1 MRICARILLAFCL
14 SVLSFMPRISAGQN
28 SVESPVMIDAVKPSE
43 APAPAD
49 FHGGTSVN
57 PQGQSIGMNARY
69 LTLDGKPW
77 LPVMG
82 EFHYTRVPESQWED
96 EILKMKAA
104 GVQIIATYVIWIHQE
119 EVEGQFDWQGR
130 RDLRHF
136 VELCAKHGMYVYP
149 RIGPWAH
156 GEARNGGFPDWL
168 LQKTKNTR
176 QNDPVYLSY
185 VKTWYDQIGRQLQGL
200 LWKDGGPVIGIQ
212 LENEYSA
219 RGPGKGEEYI
229 LQLKKMAIEAGL
241 DVPVYSVTGWDNAV
255 VPKGAVVAV
264 FGGYPDAPWDSSLQQ
279 LPPEEV
285 YTFRFGSR
293 VSGNMG
299 MIGAAGHPQEKSD
312 YGFPFMTAEMGGG
325 VEDTYHRRPVIQPD
339 DVAAMM
345 PVMLG
350 SGVNLYGTYMFQGGE
365 NPTGKLTTLQES
377 QATGYPTDVP
387 VKSYDFQAPLSEFG
401 EEREVL
407 RKLKVFDYF
416 LNDFGE
422 QLAPMVPFAPAQ
434 LPANPQDLSVPR
446 ISIRTDGKSG
456 FLFFNNYVRYDAM
469 PDRPHFQVDIK
480 LPDHQLLFPED
491 PVNLPSGVY
500 GIWPFGFTLGN
511 LHLRYATAELFT
523 RTQSSTGDTYYFVET
538 KGVRPQFAFDNAGSL
553 QIQTSGRS
561 ENRNGAL
568 FVSDLQ
574 PSLNPAIAASDTAA
588 HTTRI
593 VLLSQ
598 QQAETAW
605 KLTGSEHLLL
615 TADQFFTDGNMVT
628 LDRDGNSEFAFTVVP
643 PVAAPTSQTPAEAR
657 IESGQSNSFVSNFHA
672 RLPEIATP
680 ITVQLTQQAGVVPP
694 TQLGPAIS
702 WRPQGVAIAPD
713 DKEFSLAAKWKISI
727 PETDWAGVH
736 NLFLQIP
743 YDGDV
748 ARLISGGEL
757 LDDNFYNGEPWSV
770 GLDRFRSQIERSG
783 LELDILP
790 RRADAPIFIE
800 QRYRDPEKEG
810 QIDRLGAVTL
820 VPQYRLQLVL
830 GQLEK
835 SQ

>member
-14 SVLSFMPRISAGQN
+14 FVLSFMPRISAGQN
-28 SVESPVMIDAVKPSE
+28 SVESPIMIDAVKPSE

-49 FHGGTSVN
+49 FHGGTSVS
-57 PQGQSIGMNARY
+57 PQGESIGMNARY

-119 EVEGQFDWQGR
+119 EVEGQFDWQGG

-136 VELCAKHGMYVYP
+136 VQLCAKHGMYVYP

-168 LQKTKNTR
+168 LQKTKSTR

-219 RGPGKGEEYI
+219 RGPGRGEEYI

-299 MIGAAGHPQEKSD
+299 MIGAAGHPQEKRD

-434 LPANPQDLSVPR
+434 LPATPQDLSIPR

-456 FLFFNNYVRYDAM
+456 FLFFNNYVRYNAM

-480 LPDHQLLFPED
+480 LPDREFLFPEK

-500 GIWPFGFTLGN
+500 GIWPFGLTLGN

-523 RTQSSTGDTYYFVET
+523 RTKSSTRDTYYFVVT
-538 KGVRPQFAFDNAGSL
+538 TGVHPQFVFDDAGSL
-553 QIQTSGRS
+553 HIQTSGRS

-568 FVSDLQ
+568 FFSDLQ
-574 PSLNPAIAASDTAA
+574 PSLDPVIVASDTSA
-588 HTTRI
+588 HSTQI

-605 KLTGSEHLLL
+605 KLAGSEHLLL
-615 TADQFFTDGNMVT
+615 TPDQFFADRNKVT
-628 LDRDGNSEFAFTVVP
+628 LDRDGGAEFAFTVVP
-643 PVAAPTSQTPAEAR
+643 PVAPPTSQTKIVDEKSGGFDSIFRATLPA
-657 IESGQSNSFVSNFHA
+657 
-672 RLPEIATP
+672 IATP
-680 ITVQLTQQAGVVPP
+680 ISVQPMQEAGVVPP
-694 TQLGPAIS
+694 THLGPAIS
-702 WRPQGVAIAPD
+702 WRPQGVAIAPE

-727 PETDWAGVH
+727 PKTDWAGVH
-736 NLFLQIP
+736 NLFLQIS

-748 ARLISGGEL
+748 SRLISGGEL
-757 LDDNFYNGEPWSV
+757 LDDNFYNGEPWTV
-770 GLDRFRSQIERSG
+770 GLDRFRSEIEKSG

-790 RRADAPIFIE
+790 RRADAPIFLE
-800 QRYRDPEKEG
+800 QRYCDPEKKG

-820 VPQYRLQLVL
+820 VPQYRLQLVF

>member
-1 MRICARILLAFCL
+1 MRTTARILIAFCL
-14 SVLSFMPRISAGQN
+14 FAVSFMPRFSAAQDSG
-28 SVESPVMIDAVKPSE
+28 SSPITIDAAKPLE
-43 APAPAD
+43 PPAPAD
-49 FHGGTSVN
+49 FQGGTPVN
-57 PQGQSIGMNARY
+57 PHAQSIGMNARY

-104 GVQIIATYVIWIHQE
+104 GIQIIATYVIWIHQE
-119 EVEGQFDWQGR
+119 EVEGQFDWEGR

-219 RGPGKGEEYI
+219 RGPDKGDAYI
-229 LQLKKMAIEAGL
+229 LQLKKMAIDAGL
-241 DVPVYSVTGWDNAV
+241 DVPIYSVTGWDNAV
-255 VPKGAVVAV
+255 VPRGAVVAV
-264 FGGYPDAPWDSSLQQ
+264 FGGYPDAPWDSSLEQ
-279 LPPEEV
+279 LPPQEV

-299 MIGAAGHPQEKSD
+299 MIGAVGHPQEIHD
-312 YGFPFMTAEMGGG
+312 YEFPFITAEMGGG
-325 VEDTYHRRPVIQPD
+325 VEDTYHRRPVILPD

-365 NPTGKLTTLQES
+365 NPAGRLTTLQES
-377 QATGYPTDVP
+377 QATNYPTDVP

-416 LNDFGE
+416 LNDFGD
-422 QLAPMVPFAPAQ
+422 QLAPMMPFAPAE

-446 ISIRTDGKSG
+446 ISVRTDGKSG

-469 PDRPHFQVDIK
+469 PARPHFQLRIK
-480 LPDHQLLFPED
+480 LPDRELLFPET
-491 PVNLPSGVY
+491 PVNLPLGVY
-500 GIWPFGFTLGN
+500 GIWPFGLTLGN

-538 KGVRPQFAFDNAGSL
+538 AGVHPQFVFDNAGSL
-553 QIQTSGRS
+553 HVQTSGRS
-561 ENRNGAL
+561 ETHNGAL

-574 PSLNPAIAASDTAA
+574 PSLEPAIAASDTAA

-615 TADQFFTDGNMVT
+615 TADQFFADGNNVT
-628 LDRDGNSEFAFTVVP
+628 LDRDGNSEFAFSVVP
-643 PVAAPTSQTPAEAR
+643 PAAPPTSQTPAR
-657 IESGQSNSFVSNFHA
+657 TKIESVQNNSFASSFHA
-672 RLPEIATP
+672 KLPAIATP
-680 ITVQLTQQAGVVPP
+680 ITVKPTQQPGAVPP
-694 TQLGPAIS
+694 IRLGPAVS

-713 DKEFSLAAKWKISI
+713 DQEFSLAAKWRISI
-727 PETDWAGVH
+727 PEADWAGVH
-736 NLFLQIP
+736 NLFLQIH

-748 ARLISGGEL
+748 ARLISGGDL

-770 GLDRFRSQIERSG
+770 GLDRFRSQIEKSG

-790 RRADAPIFIE
+790 RRADAPIFLE
-800 QRYRDPEKEG
+800 RRYRDPEKEG

-820 VPQYRLQLVL
+820 VPQYRLQLVF
-830 GQLEK
+830 GQPEK
-835 SQ
+835 PQ